1 MADQDRLKTAW
12 KAPTYQLMDTTRA
25 RVLLAA
31 VLCLALAGCTAVA
44 RAASPEPQP
53 PVAVGAVVSHP
64 AVDIASRMSTPAE
77 GRVPALIGQPAPR
90 AELRLRAIGAGARV
104 VAFGEGTRV
113 SAQFPDGGQPLPDDG
128 VVILWIGQPPAP
140 PPPPPEPEEEAV
152 EVLLPADAPAPPPEA
167 PEVEAPAP
175 VAAPAAAPAPPAPV
189 PGSGATPGLVPPAG
203 PHPPRT
209 SPRALPATEVGT
221 VLEGP
226 ASWYGPGFA
235 GRTTACGD
243 VFDPAALTL
252 ATRELR
258 CGTRVLVTGPGG
270 ATVEAIATDWGPA
283 EWTKRRFDL
292 SQATFAAIANPGAGV
307 VHVTVQ
313 VLGP

>member
-1 MADQDRLKTAW
+1 
-12 KAPTYQLMDTTRA
+12 MDTTRA

-44 RAASPEPQP
+44 RAAGPEPQP
-53 PVAVGAVVSHP
+53 PVTVGAAVSHP
-64 AVDIASRMSTPAE
+64 AVGIASRMSAPAE
-77 GRVPALIGQPAPR
+77 GRVPALVGQPAPR

-104 VAFGEGTRV
+104 VAFGAGTRV
-113 SAQFPDGGQPLPDDG
+113 SAQFPDAGQPLPDDG
-128 VVILWIGQPPAP
+128 VVVLWIGQPPAP
-140 PPPPPEPEEEAV
+140 PPPPPAPEPQVEEV
-152 EVLLPADAPAPPPEA
+152 ILPAAAPAPAAEA
-167 PEVEAPAP
+167 PEAEGPAADE
-175 VAAPAAAPAPPAPV
+175 VAAPAAAPAPPAPI

-203 PHPPRT
+203 AHPPRT
-209 SPRALPATEVGT
+209 SPRVLPASGVGT

-243 VFDPAALTL
+243 VFDPAAFTL

-270 ATVEAIATDWGPA
+270 ATVEAVATDWGPA
-283 EWTKRRFDL
+283 EWTRRRFDL
-292 SQATFAAIANPGAGV
+292 SQATFAAIANPSAGV

>member
-1 MADQDRLKTAW
+1 
-12 KAPTYQLMDTTRA
+12 MDTSRA

-31 VLCLALAGCTAVA
+31 LLCLALAGCTAVA
-44 RAASPEPQP
+44 RAAGPEPQP
-53 PVAVGAVVSHP
+53 SVAVAPVVSHP
-64 AVDIASRMSTPAE
+64 AVGIASRMSTPAE
-77 GRVPALIGQPAPR
+77 GRVPALVGQPASR
-90 AELRLRAIGAGARV
+90 AELRLQAIGAGARV

-113 SAQFPDGGQPLPDDG
+113 TAQFPDAGQPLPDDG

-140 PPPPPEPEEEAV
+140 PPPPPAPEPEAEQV
-152 EVLLPADAPAPPPEA
+152 VLPADAPAPAAEIPVA
-167 PEVEAPAP
+167 DAPAAPP
-175 VAAPAAAPAPPAPV
+175 VPAPAAAPAPPAPV
-189 PGSGATPGLVPPAG
+189 PGPGATPGLVAPAG

-209 SPRALPATEVGT
+209 SPRVLPASEAGT
-221 VLEGP
+221 VLAGP

-243 VFDPAALTL
+243 VFDPAAFTL

-270 ATVEAIATDWGPA
+270 ATVEAVATDWGPA